1 MICAAAHG
9 CGLLTNQG
17 ALDWHVADEETKARG
32 RLAGEYCKRQGIE
45 LGKLAIWYAAQLDGP
60 ATFLVGMSTREIV
73 NLNLSF
79 NNGLTQKER
88 DTLDYCMKKSVFKGA
103 ISSIFVI

>member
-17 ALDWHVADEETKARG
+17 ALDWHVADDKTKELG
-32 RLAGEYCKRQGIE
+32 RSAGEYCKKQGIE
-45 LGKLAIWYAAQLDGP
+45 LGKLAIWFAAQLEGP

-73 NLNLSF
+73 NINLDSF

-88 DTLDYCMKKSVFKGA
+88 EVLDYCMQK
-103 ISSIFVI
+103 